1 MPSGVFL
8 GDAVVKSL
16 LVARLLISSVL
27 ISSVLTSSV
36 LTNAVGICICI
47 GIGIESPIVS
57 RVVDVIPP
65 AAQALGGFLGQRC
78 QALSEVIVVVVQ
90 TVANA
95 VALGTEKLPQG
106 TLLQGFVDARLKIG
120 AYITAWNQRLWI
132 GQGGGVSASSRLAGV
147 ALCSF
152 RRLRLRRALR
162 WAWHSGVPGSVHT
175 ITGDIFRL
183 VAGPNGSL
191 RFIRGR

>member
-16 LVARLLISSVL
+16 LVASLL

-36 LTNAVGICICI
+36 LTNAVGIGI

-106 TLLQGFVDARLKIG
+106 TLLQGFVDAWLKIG

-152 RRLRLRRALR
+152 RRLRLR

-183 VAGPNGSL
+183 VASRNAGRRAGPNGSL
-191 RFIRGR
+191 RLIHGR